1 MKTKIFNTI
10 VSLMILGFIS
20 IGNVVSAQHHQP
32 NHPPKGLPRANMPV
46 KQPSMMQAQ
55 KVLKLTNVFVLK
67 VNEVAN

>member
-55 KVLKLTNVFVLK
+55 KVLKTVTFRH
-67 VNEVAN
+67 